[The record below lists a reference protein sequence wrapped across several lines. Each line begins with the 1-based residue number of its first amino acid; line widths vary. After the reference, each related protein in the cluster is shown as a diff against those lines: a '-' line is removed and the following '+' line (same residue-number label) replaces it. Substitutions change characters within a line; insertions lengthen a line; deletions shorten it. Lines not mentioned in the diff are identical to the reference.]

1 MARPKKYKISLTD
14 DELKMLKSVMRKKKT
29 SKTVRNRCQIIIDLD
44 EAHGKVLTH
53 EQSAKT
59 NCVCMATITN
69 TVKLYSEKGIEG
81 ITSLNRNVN
90 SDQARRKFDGRA
102 EARIIEIACSPA
114 PEGHSR
120 WTLRLLEEQAKIVL
134 DVPVSKDTIGRALKK
149 NKLRPHM
156 NDYWCIPSK
165 EDADFVACMEDV
177 LDVYELPY
185 DPARPVVC
193 MDEKPYQLLGDA
205 REPLPMRPGD
215 DLKTDSEY
223 KRNGTCSIFAFVEPL
238 GGKHHVSVHEHRT
251 AIDWAQEIK
260 YLSDV
265 MFPDAEK
272 IILVMDNLNTHK
284 AASLYKAFPPAEAR
298 RIIKRLEIHYTPK
311 HGSWLNM
318 AEIELNVMTRQ
329 CLSRRI
335 DTITRLKNELSAWE
349 TERNRDEA
357 KIRWHFQT
365 GDAREKLISLYP
377 IISSV
382 TS

>member
-1 MARPKKYKISLTD
+1 
-14 DELKMLKSVMRKKKT
+14 
-29 SKTVRNRCQIIIDLD
+29 
-44 EAHGKVLTH
+44 
-53 EQSAKT
+53 
-59 NCVCMATITN
+59 
-69 TVKLYSEKGIEG
+69 
-81 ITSLNRNVN
+81 
-90 SDQARRKFDGRA
+90 
-102 EARIIEIACSPA
+102 
-114 PEGHSR
+114 
-120 WTLRLLEEQAKIVL
+120 
-134 DVPVSKDTIGRALKK
+134 
-149 NKLRPHM
+149 M
-156 NDYWCIPSK
+156 NEYWCIPSK
-165 EDADFVACMEDV
+165 EDAEFVACMEDV

-185 DPARPVVC
+185 NPARPVVC
-193 MDEKPYQLLGDA
+193 MDEKPYQLLGDV
-205 REPLPMRPGD
+205 REPLSMRPGD
-215 DLKTDSEY
+215 DQKTDSEY

-251 AIDWAQEIK
+251 AIDWAQKIQ

-349 TERNRDEA
+349 TERNRDKA

-365 GDAREKLISLYP
+365 GGAREKLISLYS
-377 IISSV
+377 IILSV
-382 TS
+382 IS